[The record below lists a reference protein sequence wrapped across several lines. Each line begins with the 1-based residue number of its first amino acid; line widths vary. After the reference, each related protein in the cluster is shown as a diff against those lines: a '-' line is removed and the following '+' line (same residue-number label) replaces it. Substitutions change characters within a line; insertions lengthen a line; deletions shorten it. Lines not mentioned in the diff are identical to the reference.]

1 MLCRASP
8 YNHFLHFFYSDCND
22 AKGYVPGHF
31 SSPTGGFASF
41 LLVPLSQIFFL
52 VFFFS
57 FFLFFFFLFLFLSL
71 SLYYLPPFSFKLKR
85 VFVCERKG
93 NYVSFIRHN
102 RPTISNQTK
111 YPFRFR
117 VQSLGQSN
125 LNVSLISYC
134 HCQVDSVN
142 KTNDSNALDCS
153 SSFV

>member
-1 MLCRASP
+1 L
-8 YNHFLHFFYSDCND
+8 
-22 AKGYVPGHF
+22 
-31 SSPTGGFASF
+31 
-41 LLVPLSQIFFL
+41 
-52 VFFFS
+52 
-57 FFLFFFFLFLFLSL
+57 FLFLFLSL
-71 SLYYLPPFSFKLKR
+71 SIICPLFLFNKK

-142 KTNDSNALDCS
+142 QMNDSNALDCS
-153 SSFV
+153 ISFV